1 MKKTFLDQ
9 TKETL
14 ADKPYLGLPLGI
26 MATSELLREKFSDP
40 LMQLSCTGL
49 GGFYIYHILKTLTR
63 ADENA
68 IVQTRG
74 KHKILNWMVDN
85 YNFTALG
92 ASSVIGCLWSGIDD
106 SLSAFFQGAGYSS
119 LAFSV
124 AGNLLKESINTKREN
139 SLSIRKDIIPLG
151 LALGYCISQLEYE
164 INKGVELTEYVALH
178 QNKTDI
184 SSSLTP
190 VLTMASSVALLK
202 STGIYIGA
210 NFFCS
215 LIPNITKRGYYF
227 LKDKFSSLENK
238 VRIKEKLTIES
249 YGTQRIYDLL
259 DLTKLYAEEE
269 KKRETYISILGNIEQ
284 RHEENDSSDFW
295 LRRPRK
301 IISSLGKNDLEG
313 KLKKAI
319 IDLNEKKPRAI
330 PRFRELAKENEFY
343 EYLLAKAL
351 LIMKDEEGYQIREKI
366 VRERID
372 DQDIVTLSET
382 TNKVILFQGGFLGGG
397 VVGKIGEKDKLE
409 KEMQRNERFREYLAR
424 RKDLE
429 VPHSIGIFPFKDKWI
444 YIMDLCLGREFY
456 SMDFIKLLDMLLI
469 LELKEGIKYEQ
480 KDYLEKIY
488 SRISLL
494 DKEAADLFVAGLRD
508 KIVYLNEIP
517 HVLDLDAHVDN
528 FLEDKFRVLKV
539 DNEER
544 GYTPCTNETAN
555 LINKHQLNITK
566 LKRLLKY
573 QARRLNC
580 SYEALEKAI
589 PISLTVRTLDS
600 FLHENRRKDHELNL
614 LRINNIQEITD
625 DKKINKG
632 LIRLINSCQ

>member
-1 MKKTFLDQ
+1 VKKTFLDQ

-351 LIMKDEEGYQIREKI
+351 LIMKDEEGYQI
-366 VRERID
+366 
-372 DQDIVTLSET
+372 
-382 TNKVILFQGGFLGGG
+382 
-397 VVGKIGEKDKLE
+397 
-409 KEMQRNERFREYLAR
+409 
-424 RKDLE
+424 
-429 VPHSIGIFPFKDKWI
+429 
-444 YIMDLCLGREFY
+444 
-456 SMDFIKLLDMLLI
+456 
-469 LELKEGIKYEQ
+469 
-480 KDYLEKIY
+480 
-488 SRISLL
+488 
-494 DKEAADLFVAGLRD
+494 
-508 KIVYLNEIP
+508 
-517 HVLDLDAHVDN
+517 
-528 FLEDKFRVLKV
+528 
-539 DNEER
+539 
-544 GYTPCTNETAN
+544 
-555 LINKHQLNITK
+555 
-566 LKRLLKY
+566 
-573 QARRLNC
+573 
-580 SYEALEKAI
+580 
-589 PISLTVRTLDS
+589 
-600 FLHENRRKDHELNL
+600 
-614 LRINNIQEITD
+614 
-625 DKKINKG
+625 
-632 LIRLINSCQ
+632 